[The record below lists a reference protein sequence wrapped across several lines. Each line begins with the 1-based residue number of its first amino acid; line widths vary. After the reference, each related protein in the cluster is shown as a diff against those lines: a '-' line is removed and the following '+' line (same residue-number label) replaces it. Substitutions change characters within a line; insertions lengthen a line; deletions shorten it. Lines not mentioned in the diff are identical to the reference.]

1 MRLSNLFAA
10 ILMTALGAPTNTVVD
25 AFISSSCSPSTHS
38 QQHRR
43 STELFV
49 LQEKLS
55 SEEIQAR
62 LKSQLEKLREKDRAS
77 GPYSAKVSSI
87 VLIMSTGGPRC

>member
-1 MRLSNLFAA
+1 MVATDAA
-10 ILMTALGAPTNTVVD
+10 MAKPATGLRNDDLVVVD